1 MPAKTIRVLIVD
13 DSSLVRNILADG
25 LNRDPGIEVVQYRGI
40 ALDDIFPEKMDVIQL
55 RGIDKYIETVVA
67 VFFQQVQE
75 FSGRTS
81 IKIPVQFQVQTFAGA
96 VFKNFEI
103 TRHGTPPQ
111 V

>member
-1 MPAKTIRVLIVD
+1 M
-13 DSSLVRNILADG
+13 
-25 LNRDPGIEVVQYRGI
+25 DPGIEVVQYRGI
-40 ALDDIFPEKMDVIQL
+40 ALDDILPEKMDVIQF
-55 RGIDKYIETVVA
+55 RGIDKYIETVGA

-81 IKIPVQFQVQTFAGA
+81 IEIPVQFQVQTFAGA